1 MKTRFFVSWSLALT
15 LLACAHGGEGGQTT
29 AASPEG
35 TAPPSQATAPASEGT
50 APASEGTAQAQT
62 TPEGQGPSQTIV
74 GKVASVEGN
83 SVTVKA
89 TELADPHELSLGEDT
104 RITHEGES
112 ISRDQIQQGDL
123 VRASYVGEERS
134 GRATEIVVIQKGE
147 GEAPASE
154 GGGEAPASPSSTG
167 R

>member
-1 MKTRFFVSWSLALT
+1 MKRKLFVSSSLALT
-15 LLACAHGGEGGQTT
+15 LLACAHGGEGDPGGRTT

-35 TAPPSQATAPASEGT
+35 TAPAPQATAQASEGT
-50 APASEGTAQAQT
+50 ARPPEATAQAQT
-62 TPEGQGPSQTIV
+62 TPEGQESQGPSQTIV
-74 GKVASVEGN
+74 GKVASVGGN
-83 SVTVKA
+83 SLTVKA

-112 ISRDQIQQGDL
+112 ISAEQLQQGDM

-134 GRATEIVVIQKGE
+134 GRALEIVVIQKG
-147 GEAPASE
+147 
-154 GGGEAPASPSSTG
+154 GGEAPASTG